1 MNRFLQLNNTKIC
14 TQSLLPFASE
24 KNNMAKKSLDAMALA
39 DRIRTVLAEMPGPE
53 YGKQARLAE
62 IARCGRPVVNHWLSQ
77 KQDKIN
83 GKHAMNISAALGY
96 RIEWLMEGKGPKKKG
111 EPSEAESGKEE
122 DKLFMVHVNAK
133 EMEILS
139 AYRAASPIDR
149 TLIEHV
155 CHTSH
160 RSSGKTN

>member
-1 MNRFLQLNNTKIC
+1 MNRFLQLDDTKIC

-111 EPSEAESGKEE
+111 EPAEAESEE
-122 DKLFMVHVNAK
+122 NKLFMVHVNAK

-139 AYRAASPIDR
+139 AYRAASPMDR
-149 TLIEHV
+149 ALIEHV
-155 CHTSH
+155 CQTMH
-160 RSSGKTN
+160 RSSDKAN